1 MPLSAVGALFRDVY
15 HQKRKERHKLTTLTE
30 SFKAGSITGIK
41 FEEEDRYIQVEGI
54 LRVVYLY
61 DSYRIETGAELT
73 TWGILD
79 HGTIDFEL
87 PHMEFPDQ
95 SFAFWTRVELKDS
108 DSMLHIFDIKWYCVT
123 QVEQNSLRVYRS
135 GEEASFGKIIKVVT

>member
-1 MPLSAVGALFRDVY
+1 M
-15 HQKRKERHKLTTLTE
+15 TTLTK

-41 FEEEDRYIQVEGI
+41 FEEGDHYIQAEGI

-61 DSYRIETGAELT
+61 DSYRVETGINLT
-73 TWGILD
+73 TWHTLD

-95 SFAFWTRVELKDS
+95 SFAFWTRVESKDS
-108 DSMLHIFDIKWYCVT
+108 DSTLHILDIKWYCVT

-135 GEEASFGKIIKVVT
+135 GEEDAFGKIIKVVK

>member
-1 MPLSAVGALFRDVY
+1 M
-15 HQKRKERHKLTTLTE
+15 TTLTK

-41 FEEEDRYIQVEGI
+41 FEEGDHYIQAEGI

-61 DSYRIETGAELT
+61 DSYRVETGINLM
-73 TWGILD
+73 TWHTLD

-95 SFAFWTRVELKDS
+95 SFAFWTRVESKDS
-108 DSMLHIFDIKWYCVT
+108 DSTLHILDIKWYCVT